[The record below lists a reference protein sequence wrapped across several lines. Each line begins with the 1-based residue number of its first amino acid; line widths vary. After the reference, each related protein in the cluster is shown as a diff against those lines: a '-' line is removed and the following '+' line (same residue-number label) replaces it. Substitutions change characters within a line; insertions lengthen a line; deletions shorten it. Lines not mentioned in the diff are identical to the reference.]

1 MTGEITGR
9 SVRWGAIR
17 AERWHVLAAVLL
29 LCGHQAGEALVP
41 VLVGVVID
49 QGVAAGDLR
58 AMLLWLLVLG
68 LDFLFLSNCF
78 RFGARRARHA
88 ERHTDRRLRLRI
100 ADRVLHPRG
109 GAESGRL
116 PGVLASV
123 ATSDT
128 QRVAG
133 LGFGVPLLLAQGTA
147 LVVAAVALLRISL
160 PLGLLILLGTPP
172 LLLLLH
178 LLGRPLE
185 KRSGPEQERAAQAS
199 GVAADLVAG
208 IRVLKGIGAGPAAVH
223 RYTGTSRA
231 ALRATLRATGSQAW
245 YQGAVLLLNGLF
257 LALVAL
263 VGGRLAL
270 AGELSVGGLVAA
282 VGLAQFLVG
291 PLETIGF
298 VNARLAQARASS
310 DRIADVL
317 SAPPAVAPGER
328 PVPGDSPGALT
339 VRGLRAGPLTG
350 LDLDVPAGELVGIV
364 ADPAAATAL
373 LAALARESDPEE
385 GSVELDRV
393 PLGAYPPEQARA
405 AVLVAA
411 HEAALFAG
419 TVAENVRA
427 GGPGDP
433 AAALAAAGA
442 DQVLESLPEGADT
455 PVTEQGRSLS
465 GGQRQ
470 RVALARALVADAP
483 VLVLHDPTTA
493 VDTVTEAR
501 IAEGLR
507 LLRAGR
513 TTVLLT
519 TSPTL
524 LAVADRVVV
533 VDEGRVRAE
542 GTHADLLAGD
552 PAYRGLVLA

>member
-1 MTGEITGR
+1 MRPQRG
-9 SVRWGAIR
+9 
-17 AERWHVLAAVLL
+17 HVLAAVLL

-49 QGVAAGDLR
+49 EGVASGDLR
-58 AMLLWLLVLG
+58 TMLLWLLVLG
-68 LDFLFLSNCF
+68 VDLLFLSHCY

-88 ERHTDRRLRLRI
+88 ERQVDRALRLRI
-100 ADRVLHPRG
+100 ADRVLDPRG
-109 GAESGRL
+109 GAEAGRL
-116 PGVLASV
+116 PGALASI
-123 ATSDT
+123 ATADT

-133 LGFGVPLLLAQGTA
+133 LGFGLPLLLAQGTA
-147 LVVAAVALLRISL
+147 LLVAAVALLRISL
-160 PLGLLILLGTPP
+160 PLGLLIVLGTPP

-185 KRSGPEQERAAQAS
+185 RRSGPEQERAAQAS
-199 GVAADLVAG
+199 GIAADLVTG
-208 IRVLKGIGAGPAAVH
+208 VRVLKGIGASPAAVD

-231 ALRATLRATGSQAW
+231 ALRATLRASGSQAW
-245 YQGAVLLLNGLF
+245 YQGAVLLLDGLF

-282 VGLAQFLVG
+282 VGLAQFLIG
-291 PLETIGF
+291 PLRAIGF

-310 DRIADVL
+310 ERIADVL
-317 SAPPAVAPGER
+317 SAPPAVGA
-328 PVPGDSPGALT
+328 GDREPPAHSPGALT
-339 VRGLRAGPLTG
+339 VRGLRTGPVTG
-350 LDLDVPAGELVGIV
+350 LDLEVRAGELVGVV
-364 ADPAAATAL
+364 AEPATATAL
-373 LAALARESDPEE
+373 LAALARETDPDE
-385 GSVELDRV
+385 GTVELDRV
-393 PLGAYPPEQARA
+393 PLTAYPPEQARA

-433 AAALAAAGA
+433 AAALVAAGA
-442 DQVLESLPEGADT
+442 DQVVASLPEGEAT
-455 PVTEQGRSLS
+455 AVTEQGRSLS

-513 TTVLLT
+513 TTLLLT

-533 VDEGRVRAE
+533 AEAGRVRTE
-542 GTHADLLAGD
+542 GTHADLLAAD
-552 PAYRGLVLA
+552 ADYRALVLA